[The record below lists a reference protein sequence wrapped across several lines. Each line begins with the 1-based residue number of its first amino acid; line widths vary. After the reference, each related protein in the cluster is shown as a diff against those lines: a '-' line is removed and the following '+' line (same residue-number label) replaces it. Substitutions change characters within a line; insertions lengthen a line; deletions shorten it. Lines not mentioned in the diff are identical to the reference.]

1 MVEEKDIDEALKT
14 INQNMLLNKKK
25 VDIDNI
31 VESIVLF
38 FNNYFITLS
47 IDVTDKICNSKN
59 ISIDDSY
66 YEIIK
71 QLVASFFKLLQSKIM
86 ETTSNK
92 FNNIKDKI
100 DILSDDDS
108 IKELNSISTVIVNNI
123 SEYYLENATDLVN
136 EINKQGGNEKY
147 VNDYINKI
155 IFTKVINTLKDRL
168 MYSIKVVDNN
178 NEENNQIVQNISE
191 KTIKTV

>member
-1 MVEEKDIDEALKT
+1 MIK
-14 INQNMLLNKKK
+14 MLLNKKK

-71 QLVASFFKLLQSKIM
+71 QLVASFFKLLHLICDAIIQ
-86 ETTSNK
+86 
-92 FNNIKDKI
+92 IKRIRAITKYI
-100 DILSDDDS
+100 ICL
-108 IKELNSISTVIVNNI
+108 IVNF
-123 SEYYLENATDLVN
+123 
-136 EINKQGGNEKY
+136 
-147 VNDYINKI
+147 
-155 IFTKVINTLKDRL
+155 IFKFL
-168 MYSIKVVDNN
+168 
-178 NEENNQIVQNISE
+178 
-191 KTIKTV
+191 

>member
-59 ISIDDSY
+59 ISILLLF
-66 YEIIK
+66 
-71 QLVASFFKLLQSKIM
+71 QLLL
-86 ETTSNK
+86 
-92 FNNIKDKI
+92 
-100 DILSDDDS
+100 
-108 IKELNSISTVIVNNI
+108 
-123 SEYYLENATDLVN
+123 
-136 EINKQGGNEKY
+136 
-147 VNDYINKI
+147 
-155 IFTKVINTLKDRL
+155 
-168 MYSIKVVDNN
+168 
-178 NEENNQIVQNISE
+178 
-191 KTIKTV
+191 KTVEFLD